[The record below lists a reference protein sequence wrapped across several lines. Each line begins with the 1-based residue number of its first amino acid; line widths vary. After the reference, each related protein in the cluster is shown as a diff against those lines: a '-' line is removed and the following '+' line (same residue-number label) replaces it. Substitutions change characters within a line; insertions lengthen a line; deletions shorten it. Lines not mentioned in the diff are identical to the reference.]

1 MKKALI
7 WLIVLLMMSSCA
19 QTPVQESGKETL
31 QDNSANPVADESV
44 QVDESEDIL
53 ISHNVPDDVKFGG
66 ATFNMLSP
74 DEYSG
79 QCIIEETT
87 GDVLNDERYYTQLA
101 TEETL
106 EVVVEETLTPFWTMN
121 EDVSALIMAG
131 DTEYGC
137 ITMMDRFALKSAQ
150 QGYYYPIQNIKYI
163 DTSEIYWGGT
173 LTDSISLGGNLY
185 FAISSFNTKSLEKAN
200 CLFINTD
207 IATEVGLEIPYE
219 DVKNGTW
226 TLDKYQ
232 SYDNIA
238 TRDLD
243 GDGNMTEFD
252 QYTYSAGDA
261 RGIAAISWVAAGA
274 FTTVKDE
281 DDIPRMNVQNE
292 KFISVLENV
301 YSFYFDDKD
310 CYNTYAETVGEFTS
324 DFSTGRLLFVTAS
337 LGGMFTY
344 RDMENSY
351 SVLPCPKYDELQEQY
366 YSRIIDSMFSMV
378 PTTCTDKDM
387 AGAVLEVMSC
397 IGYNRIVPAYIEES
411 LQKKFARNPETIEMI
426 QLVYD
431 TRWTEIS
438 EICIYERFGDGP
450 MYDFIRKSQN
460 SMGSELTK
468 LDKIGNKMISIIM
481 TALEKTVEY

>member
-7 WLIVLLMMSSCA
+7 WLTVLLVLSSCA
-19 QTPVQESGKETL
+19 QTPVQESDENSL
-31 QDNSANPVADESV
+31 QSSTSNPVADESV

-185 FAISSFNTKSLEKAN
+185 FAVSSFNTKALEMAN
-200 CLFINTD
+200 CLFVNTD
-207 IATEVGLEIPYE
+207 IAEEVGLEVPYE

-226 TLDKYQ
+226 TKDKYQ
-232 SYDNIA
+232 SYDSIA
-238 TRDLD
+238 TRDID
-243 GDGNMTEFD
+243 GDGNMTGTD
-252 QYTYSAGDA
+252 QFTYAAGDA
-261 RGIAAISWVAAGA
+261 RCIPAVSWVASGA
-274 FTTVKDE
+274 FTTTKDE
-281 DDIPRMNVQNE
+281 NNIPRINVQNE
-292 KFISVLENV
+292 KFISILENV
-301 YSFYFDDKD
+301 YSFYFDDND
-310 CYNTYAETVGEFTS
+310 CYNTYAETLGEFETDFTRTKVLFMTS
-324 DFSTGRLLFVTAS
+324 N
-337 LGGMFTY
+337 LGYMFEC
-344 RDMENSY
+344 RDMDDNY

-397 IGYNRIVPAYIEES
+397 IGYNRIIPAYIEES

-438 EICIYERFGDGP
+438 EICVYERFGDGP
-450 MYDFIRKSQN
+450 MYDLVRESQN
-460 SMGSELTK
+460 SMGSSLTK
-468 LDKIGNKMISIIM
+468 LEKIGNKAIELVVK
-481 TALEKTVEY
+481 ALETTVEY